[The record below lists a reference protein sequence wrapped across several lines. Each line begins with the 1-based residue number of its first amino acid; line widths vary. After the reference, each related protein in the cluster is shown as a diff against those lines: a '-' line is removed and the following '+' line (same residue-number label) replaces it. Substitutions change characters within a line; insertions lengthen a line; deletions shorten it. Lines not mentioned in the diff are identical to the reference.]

1 MKTVSKTV
9 YVSIR
14 GREYET
20 PKGALIDDFESCAH
34 DTIREF
40 AGDDSYLSQHYVII
54 SHFLREAASH
64 PARFGRRFRRL
75 SKMRQALIDYERAE
89 AKQPDAIPF

>member
-1 MKTVSKTV
+1 MKTVIKTV
-9 YVSIR
+9 YVSNR

-20 PKGALIDDFESCAH
+20 PKGALIDDFESCA
-34 DTIREF
+34 
-40 AGDDSYLSQHYVII
+40 SNVICETFGEE
-54 SHFLREAASH
+54 SCSWSPVLFRFLENAAAH
-64 PARFGRRFRRL
+64 PARFGRRLRRL

>member
-20 PKGALIDDFESCAH
+20 PKGALIDDFE
-34 DTIREF
+34 TF
-40 AGDDSYLSQHYVII
+40 ASDVII
-54 SHFLREAASH
+54 EVLGEDACVRPIIIKFLAEAAAH

-75 SKMRQALIDYERAE
+75 SKMRQALIEYERAE